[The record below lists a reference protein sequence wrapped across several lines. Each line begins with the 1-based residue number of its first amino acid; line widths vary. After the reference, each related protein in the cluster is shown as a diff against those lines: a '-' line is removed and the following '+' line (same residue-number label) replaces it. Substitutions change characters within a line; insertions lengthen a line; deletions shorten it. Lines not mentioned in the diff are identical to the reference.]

1 MPTPATITI
10 PPAPQ
15 PAPVEAVQTDLRAR
29 LSSLYG
35 HAQQSAYVFGSPL
48 GPFFHHAAAFHV
60 PRFAYFG
67 PNTTDASVRLAV
79 LSGYSSQSLP
89 GTLALIAFIQ
99 RLALNPEIGHSLNL
113 SFFPIVDVLGTLG
126 DEAGRA
132 LGNESWT
139 ASSAPELALLEKD
152 ARLRAYQG
160 FIRIETNDDDVIT
173 AELRAGHSHHSGATE
188 IELIASDDFGPW
200 PVRFQGAAAHAGRGS
215 LALSEDL
222 PFAPFELTVAVPRA
236 WPQPFIDRAVAH
248 LLKRFIVRYR
258 GLQAYGQHL

>member
-1 MPTPATITI
+1 MKSLATIAAR
-10 PPAPQ
+10 PAPQ
-15 PAPVEAVQTDLRAR
+15 PAPADDAQPDLRAR

-35 HAQQSAYVFGSPL
+35 HAQQSAHVFGSPL
-48 GPFFHHAAAFHV
+48 GPFFHRAAAFHV

-67 PNTTDASVRLAV
+67 PNTTDASVRLAI

-89 GTLALIAFIQ
+89 GTLALIAFVQ
-99 RLALNPEIGHSLNL
+99 RLTLNPEIGHSLNL

-139 ASSAPELALLEKD
+139 ASGAPELALLEKD

-160 FIRIETNDDDVIT
+160 FIRIETTDDDVIT
-173 AELRAGHSHHSGATE
+173 AELRAGHSHNADTTD
-188 IELIASDDFGPW
+188 IELIASDDFEPW
-200 PVRFQGAAAHAGRGS
+200 PVRFQSAAAHANRGPLS
-215 LALSEDL
+215 LSEDL

-236 WPQPFIDRAVAH
+236 WPQPFIDEAVAH
-248 LLKRFIVRYR
+248 ILKRFIVRYR